1 MNRWHMI
8 LPLIICVQPKYSN
21 VSISQNTSLKKHLA
35 AILISL
41 APIRHHDC
49 SKITSDLSRYWTLV

>member
-1 MNRWHMI
+1 MNRWYMI

-21 VSISQNTSLKKHLA
+21 FSMSQNISLKKHLA

-41 APIRHHDC
+41 APITHPYG
-49 SKITSDLSRYWTLV
+49 SKFTSDLSQY